1 MWGAGPL
8 TVKRGLLGAA
18 GVPAYQFDG
27 AVVGSARGSAW
38 LCHWVQQ
45 LLQLLP
51 SCARQLQTFVTV
63 VLQEGGR
70 KGALVPTKASSGRHV
85 PMSRGSRAH
94 GERDELLLTGS
105 ITFLYF
111 RLRFMSSP
119 REDQRAER

>member
-1 MWGAGPL
+1 M
-8 TVKRGLLGAA
+8 
-18 GVPAYQFDG
+18 
-27 AVVGSARGSAW
+27 GSARGSAW

-51 SCARQLQTFVTV
+51 SCARQLQAFVTV

-105 ITFLYF
+105 ITFLYL
-111 RLRFMSSP
+111 LRFTALWY
-119 REDQRAER
+119 RRAEDQRAASDEAGGRPALRPLFAPRVKP

>member
-1 MWGAGPL
+1 MGRGTAL

-27 AVVGSARGSAW
+27 AAVGSARGSAW

-70 KGALVPTKASSGRHV
+70 KGALVATRRDPLEA
-85 PMSRGSRAH
+85 MS
-94 GERDELLLTGS
+94 
-105 ITFLYF
+105 
-111 RLRFMSSP
+111 P
-119 REDQRAER
+119 

>member
-1 MWGAGPL
+1 M
-8 TVKRGLLGAA
+8 
-18 GVPAYQFDG
+18 
-27 AVVGSARGSAW
+27 GSARGSAW

-51 SCARQLQTFVTV
+51 SCARQLQAFVTV

-111 RLRFMSSP
+111 TLYGFVVSP
-119 REDQRAER
+119 SGGPASCER

>member
-1 MWGAGPL
+1 M
-8 TVKRGLLGAA
+8 
-18 GVPAYQFDG
+18 
-27 AVVGSARGSAW
+27 GSARGSAW

-51 SCARQLQTFVTV
+51 SCARQLQAFVTV

-105 ITFLYF
+105 ITFLYL
-111 RLRFMSSP
+111 LRFTALWC
-119 REDQRAER
+119 RRAEDQRAASDEAGGRHPRSLYSPRE

>member
-1 MWGAGPL
+1 M
-8 TVKRGLLGAA
+8 
-18 GVPAYQFDG
+18 
-27 AVVGSARGSAW
+27 GSARGSAW

-51 SCARQLQTFVTV
+51 SCARQLQAFVTV

-105 ITFLYF
+105 ITFLYT
-111 RLRFMSSP
+111 LRFMSSP

>member
-1 MWGAGPL
+1 MGRGTAL

-27 AVVGSARGSAW
+27 AAVGSARGSAW

-51 SCARQLQTFVTV
+51 SCARQLQAFVTV

-70 KGALVPTKASSGRHV
+70 KGGGHRLPWFPRRDPQDA
-85 PMSRGSRAH
+85 MS
-94 GERDELLLTGS
+94 
-105 ITFLYF
+105 
-111 RLRFMSSP
+111 P
-119 REDQRAER
+119 